1 MQAPYESL
9 PTGDHRH
16 RPVEPRTALLG
27 RDGPECPSRIQL
39 LSLVRRQFP
48 RSDSAQHRSTDDRSF
63 RLTLAPR
70 DLAGYSSDSVENS
83 GVSGSLPA
91 PLALHAPVRFRR
103 VDTKTRLAMHS
114 EFFPCA
120 QSLLSPASF
129 SYVALEGSECTL
141 PAVPLLRDAAVE
153 SGGAHF
159 ASPAG
164 PQSRPWFPPSA
175 WFAKAVASVCR
186 P

>member
-9 PTGDHRH
+9 LTGHHRH
-16 RPVEPRTALLG
+16 RTVEPRTALLG

-39 LSLVRRQFP
+39 LSLVRRQLP

-91 PLALHAPVRFRR
+91 PLALHAPVRFHR

-129 SYVALEGSECTL
+129 SYVALGGFECMM
-141 PAVPLLRDAAVE
+141 PALSLLRDAAVV
-153 SGGAHF
+153 SGGGGLSSQA
-159 ASPAG
+159 
-164 PQSRPWFPPSA
+164 
-175 WFAKAVASVCR
+175 
-186 P
+186 